1 MKVKCIGNVGESNL
15 TIGKTYEVIHIFQD
29 SGYMINDDKFEKNL
43 FSKFMFKPL
52 SEYRNDTINKLLED
66 ES

>member
-15 TIGKTYEVIHIFQD
+15 TIGKTYEVTRKDENLYWI
-29 SGYMINDDKFEKNL
+29 INDKGIEDWYPKEL
-43 FSKFMFKPL
+43 FKTLAEM
-52 SEYRNDTINKLLED
+52 RNDKINKLLED